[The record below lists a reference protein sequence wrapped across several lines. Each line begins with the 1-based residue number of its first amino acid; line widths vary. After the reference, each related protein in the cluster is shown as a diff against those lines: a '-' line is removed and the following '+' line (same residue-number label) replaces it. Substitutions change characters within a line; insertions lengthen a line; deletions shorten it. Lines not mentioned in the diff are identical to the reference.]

1 MATITIRAL
10 DDEVKA
16 KLRVRAAGNGRSM
29 EAEVREILWAAVS
42 NPVPSRFGSRIR
54 DRFGAVGGIDFELPD
69 RADLPRAADLSP

>member
-42 NPVPSRFGSRIR
+42 NPVPSHFGSRIR

-69 RADLPRAADLSP
+69 RTDLPRAADLSP